1 MTLVSGHPRIAID
14 ADTCA
19 GAPRIAGTRVPVALL
34 LDKIAAGASIDWLLE
49 GYPTLSRADIEAAL
63 RFAADRVEAA
73 SLHAA
78 E

>member
-1 MTLVSGHPRIAID
+1 MPVVPDHPRIAID

-19 GAPRIAGTRVPVALL
+19 GAPRIAGTRIPVALL
-34 LDKIAAGASIDWLLE
+34 IDKIAAGATIDWLLD
-49 GYPTLSRADIEAAL
+49 GYPSLTRADIEGAL
-63 RFAADRVEAA
+63 RFAAERVEAA